1 MLEIAG
7 PQWPLTVVALV
18 VAAGFALAL
27 RRRTST
33 RETWRYDTVAAWLRA
48 FTYFAVCWAIAFA
61 SGTVATIAAN
71 PLVLPGQTQS
81 WLWWLM
87 TVLVFAIAAV
97 GYWVVWAR
105 GTKPHGRRV
114 VWPDTVVFGL
124 VWGVSEGLLLGS
136 VWLLATR
143 FWRALVGDGGLSDA
157 LVLATVIVV
166 LSAWIALWHALYWDI
181 NISPEHNIVEWNTI
195 KVAAV
200 HTPNVVVS
208 TAWLTAWENLGLFV
222 VAQTIALLG
231 SSMTMPFPSFR
242 HPHPQDPDGPV
253 LGPPTREPAD
263 LTGRTVVL
271 TGGARGMGREA
282 ATRLAA
288 LGARVVI
295 LDVDDAGARDTAAR
309 IESAGGAAETLH
321 VDLAEPASVHAA
333 AAAVLERCP
342 RIDVLLNNAG
352 TFRASLTRN
361 DEGVESTL
369 AVNHVGPWL
378 LTQLLLDRLVESRAR
393 IVFVSSDAHYQAT
406 AFDDVDTAPLW
417 KDAATADPNAGF
429 AAYNRSKLLVAA
441 GSRELAERTRGRGV
455 TVNALTPG
463 ALIPTAIYDEV
474 TGPFAVF
481 VRVMRPFLRTVDEAM
496 PNYLYVC
503 TSPELDGVSG
513 FYFKDRRA
521 QEAALPVLDPARR
534 AELWEWTEQA
544 AGLVRR

>member
-181 NISPEHNIVEWNTI
+181 NISPEHNLVEWNTI
-195 KVAAV
+195 
-200 HTPNVVVS
+200 
-208 TAWLTAWENLGLFV
+208 
-222 VAQTIALLG
+222 
-231 SSMTMPFPSFR
+231 
-242 HPHPQDPDGPV
+242 
-253 LGPPTREPAD
+253 
-263 LTGRTVVL
+263 
-271 TGGARGMGREA
+271 
-282 ATRLAA
+282 
-288 LGARVVI
+288 
-295 LDVDDAGARDTAAR
+295 
-309 IESAGGAAETLH
+309 
-321 VDLAEPASVHAA
+321 
-333 AAAVLERCP
+333 
-342 RIDVLLNNAG
+342 
-352 TFRASLTRN
+352 
-361 DEGVESTL
+361 
-369 AVNHVGPWL
+369 
-378 LTQLLLDRLVESRAR
+378 
-393 IVFVSSDAHYQAT
+393 
-406 AFDDVDTAPLW
+406 
-417 KDAATADPNAGF
+417 
-429 AAYNRSKLLVAA
+429 
-441 GSRELAERTRGRGV
+441 
-455 TVNALTPG
+455 
-463 ALIPTAIYDEV
+463 
-474 TGPFAVF
+474 
-481 VRVMRPFLRTVDEAM
+481 
-496 PNYLYVC
+496 
-503 TSPELDGVSG
+503 
-513 FYFKDRRA
+513 
-521 QEAALPVLDPARR
+521 
-534 AELWEWTEQA
+534 
-544 AGLVRR
+544 